1 MSFATSLCAPITVA
15 SSRAK
20 ANPFRRPS
28 ILFRP
33 HDPQMKDF
41 GGAAGYRPR
50 VRSAYYERV
59 YCHSP
64 EGHWLYSKGVRGF
77 EGCAPSGRVWEA
89 LPPLPLRD
97 ICGPLEIRGLRAAV
111 QVPWQTQFQR
121 KPMHARPS
129 GDPRG
134 RRRGDR
140 LPLLQTQSRASR
152 RPSAGQ

>member
-33 HDPQMKDF
+33 HDPQTKDF

-59 YCHSP
+59 YCHSS
-64 EGHWLYSKGVRGF
+64 EEHSVYSKGVAEF
-77 EGCAPSGRVWEA
+77 EGCAPSGRGWEA

-111 QVPWQTQFQR
+111 QVPWQIQLQR
-121 KPMHARPS
+121 KSKHARPS

-134 RRRGDR
+134 RRRGD
-140 LPLLQTQSRASR
+140 LLLLLQTLSRASR
-152 RPSAGQ
+152 KPSAGQ